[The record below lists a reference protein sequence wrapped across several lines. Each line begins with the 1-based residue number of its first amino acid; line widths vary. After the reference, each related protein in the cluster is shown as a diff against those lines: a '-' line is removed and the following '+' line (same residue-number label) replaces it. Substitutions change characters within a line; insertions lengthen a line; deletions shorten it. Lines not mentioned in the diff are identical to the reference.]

1 MLQNENINFDKVL
14 EGMKQLKSE
23 KKEYLD
29 KFLENAPIWLLNSI
43 QFVNMKKNFVFIKER
58 GEVDKI
64 YILLDGIVKGID
76 YRMFGI
82 AYSYMRFSPIKVFG
96 SMELI
101 LEVPTFK
108 TTLVT
113 VTDCKML
120 VIPIHKYAK
129 WMHNDINALF
139 MDTKSMVNYLLEQ
152 ARKERIFLFLQG
164 TDRLFMLFM
173 QMYEESAK
181 NHICKINLTRQELS
195 DCSGLCVK
203 TVNRAVKKLE
213 NEHFIEKEGHKLIV
227 TKQHYLK
234 IKEYITQK
242 IDQ

>member
-1 MLQNENINFDKVL
+1 MQNENINFDKVL
-14 EGMKQLKSE
+14 EGIKQLKSE

-43 QFVNMKKNFVFIKER
+43 QFVTMEKNSVFIKENE
-58 GEVDKI
+58 EVDRV

-82 AYSYMRFSPIKVFG
+82 AYNYMRFSPIEVFG
-96 SMELI
+96 SMEMV

-120 VIPIHKYAK
+120 VIPIYKYEK
-129 WMHNDINALF
+129 WMRNDINAFF
-139 MDTKSMVNYLLEQ
+139 MDVKSMVNYLLEQ

-173 QMYEESAK
+173 QMYEESVK
-181 NHICKINLTRQELS
+181 NDVCKISLTRQELS

-203 TVNRAVKKLE
+203 TINRAVKKLE
-213 NEHFIEKEGHKLIV
+213 KEDYIKKEGHKLII
-227 TKQHYLK
+227 TQEQYLK
-234 IKEYITQK
+234 IKNYIVQK
-242 IDQ
+242 IGQ